1 MDIEKH
7 WASDSINAVTQA
19 GLMNGYGNGL
29 FMPDKPITREEVAKV
44 LYFLVGDE
52 EGIRS
57 VYFTDVHL
65 DRWSYEYI
73 TKLAS
78 VGVVN
83 GYENE
88 EFRPSN
94 YVSRA
99 EIVTMLKRIFD

>member
-1 MDIEKH
+1 M
-7 WASDSINAVTQA
+7 S
-19 GLMNGYGNGL
+19 GYGNGL
-29 FMPDKPITREEVAKV
+29 FMPDKSITREEVAKV

-52 EGIRS
+52 ES
-57 VYFTDVHL
+57 FKNAYFTDVYL

-78 VGVVN
+78 IGVVN
-83 GYENE
+83 GYENG